1 MKNKPIY
8 TIRLYSATQ
17 EKVVYETTEL
27 WQALETLDKY
37 IAHRFDNKEE
47 PYAVGLY
54 QNNEFIFGK

>member
-27 WQALETLDKY
+27 WQALETLDKIY
-37 IAHRFDNKEE
+37 RTSI
-47 PYAVGLY
+47 
-54 QNNEFIFGK
+54 